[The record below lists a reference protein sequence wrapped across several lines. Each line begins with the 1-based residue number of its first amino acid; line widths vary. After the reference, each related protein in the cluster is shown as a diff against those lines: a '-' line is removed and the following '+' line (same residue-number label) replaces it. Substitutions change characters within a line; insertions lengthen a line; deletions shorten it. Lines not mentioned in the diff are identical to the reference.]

1 MYENT
6 LSKCVI
12 IVYLQMS
19 NVYTGFFFIQVL
31 VQTSFTVSE
40 MLFFFLFN
48 QATDALKEAEKHDP
62 ESIHTQLTLYK
73 LALADTDVEKGLLIM
88 QQAHSTAVQLYSMV
102 TFGTQEK

>member
-1 MYENT
+1 
-6 LSKCVI
+6 
-12 IVYLQMS
+12 
-19 NVYTGFFFIQVL
+19 
-31 VQTSFTVSE
+31 

-88 QQAHSTAVQLYSMV
+88 
-102 TFGTQEK
+102 